1 MTKTDLQTYLHDHI
15 PQSRAMD
22 IGVEDIAD
30 KSLSLSAPLE
40 PNINHRDS
48 VFGGSASSV
57 AILSAWAFL
66 HCKLSAL
73 GLSPTLVIQKNSMTY
88 DAPILG
94 QFKAVASLR
103 SEEAWPKFLTT
114 LRRRGKARVEVQAKL
129 YYNEQTVGSFIGS
142 FVAIS
147 KP

>member
-1 MTKTDLQTYLHDHI
+1 MEKTDLQTYLHDHI
-15 PQSRAMD
+15 PQSRTM
-22 IGVEDIAD
+22 GVRVEDIAD

-66 HCKLSAL
+66 HCKLSSL
-73 GLSPTLVIQKNSMTY
+73 GLSPTLVIQKNTMTY

-94 QFKAVASLR
+94 QFQAVASLA
-103 SEEAWPKFLTT
+103 SEETWDRFLST
-114 LRRRGKARVEVQAKL
+114 LKRREKARVEVQAKL
-129 YYNEQTVGSFIGS
+129 YYNEQVVGLFMGS
-142 FVAIS
+142 FVAVN
-147 KP
+147 KL